1 MVLPLDS
8 AIGIILIKVFDCYQK
23 YSQEKLIQA
32 YRLVKAS
39 FLCHLEPDFDSEFLI
54 AQITLNARV
63 KNTEFL
69 TQYAEQSTK

>member
-39 FLCHLEPDFDSEFLI
+39 FLCHLEPDFDPEFLI
-54 AQITLNARV
+54 A
-63 KNTEFL
+63 
-69 TQYAEQSTK
+69 